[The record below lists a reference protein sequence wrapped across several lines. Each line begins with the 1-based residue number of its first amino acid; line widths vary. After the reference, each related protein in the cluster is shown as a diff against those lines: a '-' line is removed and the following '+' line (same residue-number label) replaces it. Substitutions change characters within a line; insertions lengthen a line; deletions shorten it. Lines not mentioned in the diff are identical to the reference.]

1 MKGKLTKDQIRT
13 LAIDLEKE
21 NELSEAKIKLYH
33 DSISKGFEGFWELIC
48 KEQDAIVRNNALI
61 LVLLKPE
68 LNPLLGERFDLSP
81 KPLHLRNTRPV

>member
-21 NELSEAKIKLYH
+21 NQLSEAKIKLYKE
-33 DSISKGFEGFWELIC
+33 SIDKGFEGFYELIW
-48 KEQDAIVRNNALI
+48 KGQAAIERNDALL

-68 LNPLLGERFDLSP
+68 LNPMLYERFQISP